1 MRKLATIA
9 LLAGITAFTSLA
21 ALGCGDKLSIAG
33 LTVRYRQV
41 NAGAHPASILAYAR
55 QDSAFSGVLSDIQ
68 SQKAVKQ
75 IGHKFHAVEDSGQ
88 LIEALK
94 TGKYDVLMADASDAE
109 ALQIQIQSA
118 PSKPALLPVVYKST
132 TKAEANAIEK
142 RFRCVLKA
150 PGSPN
155 NYIAAIDDAMA
166 LKLSSH

>member
-1 MRKLATIA
+1 MRKLALAA
-9 LLAGITAFTSLA
+9 LLAGITAFTSLI

-33 LTVRYRQV
+33 LAVRYRQV

-55 QDSAFSGVLSDIQ
+55 QDSTLSGVLRDLQ
-68 SQKAVKQ
+68 SQTAVKQ
-75 IGHKFHAVEDSGQ
+75 VGHKFYAVEDSNR
-88 LIEALK
+88 LSEALRN
-94 TGKYDVLMADASDAE
+94 GKYDVVLADASDAA
-109 ALQIQIQSA
+109 ALQQQIESA

-132 TKAEANAIEK
+132 KAEANAVEK

-166 LKLSSH
+166 LKLKSR